1 MHVLCVTTV
10 SLNSRQAGQQI
21 AKGKD
26 SLKEKEKKGKLKWRT
41 WINNKNINW
50 KLHQDGFEV
59 FVVNDTEDAAAVAW
73 HLTCFF
79 FLQPIISFIYLYFN
93 LQTFVSGD
101 WEQGVLWLSAESVHQ
116 PTFGRTKELQEINAA
131 QGEQHV
137 LQSCMTPQVHTRT
150 ISQPITE
157 LAVRQFS
164 IQMASRR
171 QVHHVMGAGCVRT
184 KRLMFQSLNVDTPS
198 ALRWAQVSS
207 SDALDSSSRPETDL
221 LQLTTPSIFA
231 QVFLGRILSWWQ
243 RSLYCRRRG
252 VLMGV
257 ALIRMVEVRLQV
269 VVQGLRI
276 SLVKKI

>member
-1 MHVLCVTTV
+1 
-10 SLNSRQAGQQI
+10 
-21 AKGKD
+21 
-26 SLKEKEKKGKLKWRT
+26 
-41 WINNKNINW
+41 
-50 KLHQDGFEV
+50 
-59 FVVNDTEDAAAVAW
+59 
-73 HLTCFF
+73 
-79 FLQPIISFIYLYFN
+79 
-93 LQTFVSGD
+93 
-101 WEQGVLWLSAESVHQ
+101 
-116 PTFGRTKELQEINAA
+116 
-131 QGEQHV
+131 
-137 LQSCMTPQVHTRT
+137 MTPQVHTRS
-150 ISQPITE
+150 ISRPITE

-164 IQMASRR
+164 IQMAYRR
-171 QVHHVMGAGCVRT
+171 QVHHVMGPGCVRT

-276 SLVKKI
+276 SLVKKKFPLWYFLFQEFFYQWFTWIKKFRVLIKLIKKKMKDPEPRSYLDSEWFTVSTTHCLWAAQIRHLKVGEVESVGDSWEVLRSPRYLAPSTTTGLHWENLHLRDSD